1 MEFDE
6 TTAVLEPEAQSDE
19 RYLIDIDWYD
29 QHNLSFNDV
38 AQARMCPQ
46 CQARL
51 GEEAEEKYPVADKKT
66 RRVTYEIRRVK
77 YGSRPLAI
85 IRDCCSRRSGFINPD
100 MPVLE
105 AVFRIMLANANQPMP
120 LEHVRDQLREWC
132 PTGRCQWLLVPMD
145 MLRRVVERDHH
156 YGLQRYEVPEVD

>member
-6 TTAVLEPEAQSDE
+6 TTAVLEPDAESDE
-19 RYLIDIDWYD
+19 RYLIDIDWYEH
-29 QHNLSFNDV
+29 HNLSFNDV

-46 CQARL
+46 CLARL
-51 GEEAEEKYPVADKKT
+51 GEETEEKYPVADKKT
-66 RRVTYEIRRVK
+66 RRVTYEVRRVK

-132 PTGRCQWLLVPMD
+132 PTGRCQWLLVPID
-145 MLRRVVERDHH
+145 TLRRVVERDHH
-156 YGLQRYEVPEVD
+156 YGLQRYEVPDVD